1 MFKTRKKIL
10 KGGKCYNSVS
20 NLTAEKPMASVN
32 DFSFTE
38 IVDNPEFWDFL
49 DETYVV
55 KKLDS

>member
-1 MFKTRKKIL
+1 
-10 KGGKCYNSVS
+10 
-20 NLTAEKPMASVN
+20 MASVN

>member
-10 KGGKCYNSVS
+10 KNGKCYNSVS
-20 NLTAEKPMASVN
+20 NLAAEKPMASVN